1 MRALPAFAALFALA
15 LLSGCLARA
24 AVDVVTLPVR
34 AAGEV
39 VDLATTSDS
48 ERDEKRGREL
58 REREERL
65 GRLERRYGEQIADC
79 RNGDEDAC
87 ADARVTWAE
96 MENLRARLPSAPP
109 PPPPES

>member
-1 MRALPAFAALFALA
+1 MRAPFALA
-15 LLSGCLARA
+15 VLAALPLLSGCLARA

-65 GRLERRYGEQIADC
+65 GKLERRYGKEIADC
-79 RNGDEDAC
+79 RDEDEDAC
-87 ADARVTWAE
+87 ADARATWAE
-96 MENLRARLPSAPP
+96 MEKLRARLPSAPP
-109 PPPPES
+109 PED

>member
-1 MRALPAFAALFALA
+1 MRAPPAIAALLALP

-39 VDLATTSDS
+39 VDIATTSDS

-58 REREERL
+58 REREQRL
-65 GRLERRYGEQIADC
+65 GRLERRYGEEIADC
-79 RNGDEDAC
+79 RDGDERAC
-87 ADARVTWAE
+87 EDARQSWDE
-96 MENLRARLPSAPP
+96 MEEIRARLPSSPP
-109 PPPPES
+109 PPDD

>member
-1 MRALPAFAALFALA
+1 MRAPFVLAVVAALP
-15 LLSGCLARA
+15 LLSGCIARA

-39 VDLATTSDS
+39 VDVATTSES

-65 GRLERRYGEQIADC
+65 GKLERRYGEEIDDC
-79 RNGDEDAC
+79 RDGDEDAC
-87 ADARVTWAE
+87 ADARATWAE
-96 MENLRARLPSAPP
+96 MEDLRARLPSAPP
-109 PPPPES
+109 PPAD

>member
-1 MRALPAFAALFALA
+1 MRVPSALLALVVLP
-15 LLSGCLARA
+15 LLSGCLVRT

-39 VDLATTSDS
+39 VDVATTSDS

-65 GRLERRYGEQIADC
+65 GRLERRYADKIDDC
-79 RNGDEDAC
+79 RDGDEGAC
-87 ADARVTWAE
+87 EDARETWAE
-96 MENLRARLPSAPP
+96 LEDLRSRLPTAPP
-109 PPPPES
+109 PPPEY

>member
-1 MRALPAFAALFALA
+1 MRAPFVLAVLAALP

-39 VDLATTSDS
+39 VDIATTSDS

-65 GRLERRYGEQIADC
+65 GRLERRYAEEIDDC
-79 RNGDEDAC
+79 RDGDEDAC

-96 MENLRARLPSAPP
+96 MEELRARLPSAPP
-109 PPPPES
+109 PPAD

>member
-1 MRALPAFAALFALA
+1 MRALSAFAALLALP

-39 VDLATTSDS
+39 VDVATTSQS

-58 REREERL
+58 RKREERL
-65 GRLERRYGEQIADC
+65 GRLERDYDEQLTDC
-79 RNGDEDAC
+79 DAGDERAC
-87 ADARVTWAE
+87 EEARAIWAE
-96 MENLRARLPSAPP
+96 MEEIRASLPG
-109 PPPPES
+109 PPPEKDD

>member
-1 MRALPAFAALFALA
+1 MRSRLVLVLVALP
-15 LLSGCLARA
+15 LLSGCIVGT

-39 VDLATTSDS
+39 VDIATTSES

-65 GRLERRYGEQIADC
+65 GKLERRYDKEIADC
-79 RNGDEDAC
+79 RDGDEDAC
-87 ADARVTWAE
+87 TDARVTWAE
-96 MENLRARLPSAPP
+96 MEELRASLPSAPP
-109 PPPPES
+109 PPAD